1 VYGRAIEI
9 TEKVMATVL
18 GVYLIFHDL
27 LGGGVVL
34 SGIIPFSYILKLNLW
49 YKSVIFLILH
59 GLSRLLISSN
69 DFAEYSFEL
78 IHSTN
83 GITSE

>member
-1 VYGRAIEI
+1 
-9 TEKVMATVL
+9 VL
-18 GVYLIFHDL
+18 L
-27 LGGGVVL
+27 
-34 SGIIPFSYILKLNLW
+34 GIIPFSYILKLNLW
-49 YKSVIFLILH
+49 YKSFIFLILH
-59 GLSRLLISSN
+59 GLSTLLISSN